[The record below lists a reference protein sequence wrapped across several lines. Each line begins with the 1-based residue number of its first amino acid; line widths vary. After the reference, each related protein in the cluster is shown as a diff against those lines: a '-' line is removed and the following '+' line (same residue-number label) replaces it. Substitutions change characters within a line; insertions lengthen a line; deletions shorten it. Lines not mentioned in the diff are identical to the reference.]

1 MDKGE
6 DQLYSH
12 ILAGI
17 YLPYMVELQ
26 KYMQSNT
33 VSSRSNDL
41 RKFSLVDFINLR
53 MVTFEVVIL

>member
-26 KYMQSNT
+26 KYMPSNT
-33 VSSRSNDL
+33 VSDYGIAEDDQIEKSRLSM
-41 RKFSLVDFINLR
+41 SQS
-53 MVTFEVVIL
+53 